1 MTQVID
7 LFKNFFTSENTVIEK
22 KNLIKIWINNI
33 DTINNFILPMFTELE
48 KVDLNKNTLIKN
60 IRIGGKSLPGN
71 QVITVMEKIF
81 KDITEDKDIINLIDK
96 VSGSLLSDRTLNT
109 KQLNL
114 VKIVLDVTHMANYTF
129 DLFYLI
135 LKYDELR
142 RDKTA
147 TLYSDKKIKEIYD
160 LVDEFGTLLF
170 LYKDFNEVV
179 KSISTIE
186 ERILDIDNKEL
197 FSFFALKNKITS
209 NYLTGFINNPIYHFR
224 MWLVDKQFSRYES
237 LKDKKRL
244 IELIVLDLK
253 IEKEDDSI
261 RKQIDYYEEKI
272 NKIEIKLRK
281 HEEL

>member
-60 IRIGGKSLPGN
+60 IRIGGKSLPGK
-71 QVITVMEKIF
+71 QIITVMEKIF

>member
-1 MTQVID
+1 
-7 LFKNFFTSENTVIEK
+7 
-22 KNLIKIWINNI
+22 
-33 DTINNFILPMFTELE
+33 
-48 KVDLNKNTLIKN
+48 LNKNTLIKN